1 MTRAFTPF
9 HFHRSLRSAAAA
21 TVGATIA
28 VLAFAPLA
36 RATYPGKNGLIAF
49 AADTGSGYQLYT
61 VRPNGNDLRQVTHLA
76 GDAIQPHW
84 TPDGRR
90 IVFELDHPQ
99 GEPLCSLEMINTD
112 GSGLVDLTGARNGCE
127 AAPSVTP
134 NGERIVFERYDD
146 TANVDAIWS
155 MNLAGGDRNQ
165 ITTGTGSGVTS
176 PEVSPDGNSISFVD
190 FNGEPIGSALFTI
203 SLHTDNLLQI
213 TPFSSDVA
221 VKQDWAPDGKHSS
234 SPMAVMWPSRA
245 SAPTSP
251 PSAPTEPIC
260 TTSPTIR
267 VGRSTRSS
275 EATPPTGT
283 GSCSASRATAATVST
298 GCGPTAA
305 PCTQSS
311 GSRASSRGSLPGDH
325 EPTKHTAKVERSMCE
340 P

>member
-9 HFHRSLRSAAAA
+9 HLHRSLRSAAAA

-61 VRPNGNDLRQVTHLA
+61 VRPNGNDLIQVTHLA

-99 GEPLCSLEMINTD
+99 GEPLCSVEMINTD

-134 NGERIVFERYDD
+134 DGQRLVFERYDD
-146 TANVDAIWS
+146 TTNVDAIWS

-176 PEVSPDGNSISFVD
+176 PEVSPDGNTMSFVD
-190 FNGEPIGSALFTI
+190 FNGQPIGSALFTI

-221 VKQDWAPDGKHSS
+221 VKQDWAPDGKHLVFTNSGDVAE
-234 SPMAVMWPSRA
+234 PGE
-245 SAPTSP
+245 SANI
-251 PSAPTEPIC
+251 A
-260 TTSPTIR
+260 TIR
-267 VGRSTRSS
+267 PDGTDLRYLTHYQGGQVNAFVGSYSPDGRWIVLRLESYGSYGLYRMRPDGSALHAILGLSS
-275 EATPPTGT
+275 FKPRFIAW
-283 GSCSASRATAATVST
+283 
-298 GCGPTAA
+298 GPRTNR
-305 PCTQSS
+305 TDGQ
-311 GSRASSRGSLPGDH
+311 G
-325 EPTKHTAKVERSMCE
+325 
-340 P
+340 